1 MSPRLRDIV
10 ADLLEGD
17 PQLEIIEGSIEDLQP
32 APDDRCHVLVT
43 EAADEHADRRA
54 RELLTLLPRG
64 RIVVI
69 TAKGDRAIVCEQR
82 QQTLLAEVSPRELA
96 RAIRGTL
103 RPFDT

>member
-10 ADLLEGD
+10 ADILEDD
-17 PQLEIIEGSIEDLQP
+17 PQLEIIDSSIEELQP
-32 APDDRCHVLVT
+32 APDDGSDVLVT
-43 EAADEHADRRA
+43 EAADEDADRRA

-82 QQTLLAEVSPRELA
+82 QQMLLAEVSPRELA
-96 RAIRGTL
+96 KAIRGTL
-103 RPFDT
+103 RSFDT